1 MNQELVIGPSL
12 IDFLMEN
19 YRAGDFK
26 SEGILFLQRLQD
38 DSVCMDDERALDDFI
53 EQKIY
58 ENGDDLI
65 LSLWTNF
72 ASVLNIKRE
81 KLENRHSN
89 SIDLEAELAT
99 KAVDHLW
106 LNDEVSDKKVD
117 ALQKKYGK
125 KLIRQLSHKNY
136 LDPSFKD
143 SILYNGMSVILKKGD
158 IFPIMKILEIALRNE
173 KKVFI
178 QDGYIHKDNAIANVV
193 KVIERLN
200 TNANVDVRTLTDK
213 GRAETWGKK
222 EFIKDREKQVL
233 ERFPNRNINF
243 SYTGNKKTLHE
254 RFIKTENFIINIGA
268 GFDAYKSSQIL
279 KETSFS
285 LNKK

>member
-1 MNQELVIGPSL
+1 MHIATNSEIIDISL
-12 IDFLMEN
+12 EVKTAEI
-19 YRAGDFK
+19 AK
-26 SEGILFLQRLQD
+26 
-38 DSVCMDDERALDDFI
+38 
-53 EQKIY
+53 
-58 ENGDDLI
+58 
-65 LSLWTNF
+65 NF
-72 ASVLNIKRE
+72 SK
-81 KLENRHSN
+81 
-89 SIDLEAELAT
+89 
-99 KAVDHLW
+99 
-106 LNDEVSDKKVD
+106 
-117 ALQKKYGK
+117 
-125 KLIRQLSHKNY
+125 
-136 LDPSFKD
+136 
-143 SILYNGMSVILKKGD
+143 ILKKGD